1 MAIAVHVVTKLP
13 RSAKADVLILPHGQ
27 KLPVGIQAALKERD
41 FKGEWGTADL
51 IVAPRGSAA
60 LFLGVIGLG
69 EESDSFRRAEGLRRA
84 LARIIKDARQHALK
98 TVALDLTLESDQK
111 SLARA
116 AVEAAGMATYAF
128 SEHKKSLAREER
140 ARAVRNF
147 MIIVDRKQR
156 EAVQRAVRETQQMMA
171 GVKLTRDLVNQPASH
186 MKPRTLVEVAKNL
199 ADGKTITVQT
209 MNRLQAE
216 KDGWRAFLAVAAGSA
231 EEPYVIHLTYRVK
244 SRQGGTTRLRPK
256 KIVLVGKGV
265 TFDSG
270 GLSLK
275 PAQYMEDMKIDMAGA
290 ATVLGVFSVLPK
302 LKLSVEVH
310 GVIAACENMPSGTAY
325 RPGDVIVAR
334 SGKTI
339 EILNTDAEG
348 RVTLADALDYAQQM
362 KPDAVVDLATLT
374 GACMVA
380 LGETYA
386 GLFSNNPELN
396 GALMTAAKQ
405 AGEGLEDLPLPEEYK
420 QHIESKVADVSN
432 VPSQYA
438 GAVTAALFLQE
449 FAGKAAWAHIDLAGP
464 SYLAKP
470 ILPYWTGGGTGYGV
484 RTLIE
489 WLKHGIV
496 KE

>member
-1 MAIAVHVVTKLP
+1 MAITVQVAGQLS
-13 RSAKADVLILPHGQ
+13 RSAKAEVLVLPYGK
-27 KLPVGIQAALKERD
+27 KLPSDIQAALKERD
-41 FKGEWGTADL
+41 FKGVWGTADL

-69 EESDSFRRAEGLRRA
+69 KEADSFKREEGLRRA

-98 TVALDLTLESDQK
+98 TVALDLTLESDQEN
-111 SLARA
+111 LARA
-116 AVEAAGMATYAF
+116 AVEAAGLVTYAF

-140 ARAVRNF
+140 ARAVRNL

-186 MKPRTLVEVAKNL
+186 MKPKTLVEVAKNL

-216 KDGWRAFLAVAAGSA
+216 KDGWRAFLAVAAGSV
-231 EEPYVIHLTYRVK
+231 EEPYVIHLTYK
-244 SRQGGTTRLRPK
+244 PEKAAK

-302 LKLSVEVH
+302 LKLPVEVH

-348 RVTLADALDYAQQM
+348 RVMLADALDYAQQM

-420 QHIESKVADVSN
+420 QHNESKVADVSN
-432 VPSQYA
+432 LPSQYA

-449 FAGKAAWAHIDLAGP
+449 FVGKAAWAHIDLAGP
-464 SYLAKP
+464 SYLSKP
-470 ILPYWTGGGTGYGV
+470 FLPYWTGGGTGYGV